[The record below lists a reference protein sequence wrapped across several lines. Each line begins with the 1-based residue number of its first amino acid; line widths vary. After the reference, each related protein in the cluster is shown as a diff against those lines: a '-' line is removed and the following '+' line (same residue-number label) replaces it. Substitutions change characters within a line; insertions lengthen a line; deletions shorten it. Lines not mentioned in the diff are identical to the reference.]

1 MRPSCVPSRTGAR
14 LHSRLPRKEDAK
26 AKTWRERLAEFRE
39 ALSNLPRAFV
49 LLWEADRA
57 STLGMSAITVVN
69 AAFPAAQAWAGKMIL
84 DGVVASIKLGR
95 SPADGVRSVLP
106 FVLLELGLVLSRS
119 VASQAYQLL
128 HNLIDL
134 RLGYLVTGRIVRK
147 ALSLEMRWFEDP
159 EFYDKLQNARRQSEY
174 RAMAIVT
181 DGFQAAQN
189 VLTLG
194 SFLVILL
201 AFNPYIALL
210 LCGAA
215 IPTFLVQTR
224 YSRLSFRLQTWRAPE
239 TREMNYIEQLLTMDD
254 AMKEVKL
261 FELGEPLLKTHGA
274 MFWKIFT
281 EDAALAKARS
291 FYSLLWGGVS
301 TLAYYGAWVWIVEK
315 TVAGE
320 LTLGGMTFYLSL
332 FVQSQGSF
340 QGLLDNIGGLF
351 ENGLFLKNLF
361 DFLGLSVGAA
371 RPVASPRPAEDPS
384 RGVEFDGVWFRYPG
398 TDKWVLEDFSLNI
411 RPGEKIALVGEN
423 GAGKTTM
430 IKLLTRL
437 YEPERGRV
445 LLHGVDLRHF
455 SAAELHRR
463 VGALFQDYVHY
474 QLSLR
479 ENIGFG
485 AVEHAGDMAR
495 VEAAARKGGADEIAK
510 ELPKGY
516 ASRLGRWFEDGHD
529 LSGGQWQKIAL
540 GRAFMREGEVLV
552 LDEPTSSL
560 DAESEAAIFERMRAL
575 TEGKTVL
582 LVSHRFST
590 VRMADR
596 IVVLKSG
603 RIEELGSHDEL
614 VARGGVYARLFE
626 LQARGYR

>member
-1 MRPSCVPSRTGAR
+1 MSIRA
-14 LHSRLPRKEDAK
+14 HDAPK
-26 AKTWRERLAEFRE
+26 DKNKTWRERVSEFRE

-49 LLWEADRA
+49 LLWEADPL
-57 STLGMSAITVVN
+57 STVGMAVIAVVN

-95 SPADGVRSVLP
+95 TPREGVAAVLP
-106 FVLLELGLVLSRS
+106 YLLLELGLVLSRS
-119 VASQAYQLL
+119 VAAQVYQLI

-189 VLTLG
+189 VLTLA
-194 SFLVILL
+194 SFLIILL
-201 AFNPYIALL
+201 AFNPLIALL

-224 YSRLSFRLQTWRAPE
+224 YSRIIFRLQTWRAPE
-239 TREMNYIEQLLTMDD
+239 TREMNYIEQLLTMDN

-261 FELGEPLLKTHGA
+261 FDLGEPLLKSHGE
-274 MFWKIFT
+274 MFWKIFK
-281 EDAALAKARS
+281 EDAAVARKRS
-291 FYSLLWGGVS
+291 FYSLLWGAVS
-301 TLAYYGAWVWIVEK
+301 TLAYYGAWVWIVGR
-315 TVAGE
+315 TVAGA

-332 FVQSQGSF
+332 FSQSQGAF

-361 DFLGLSVGAA
+361 DFMGLESKAPSLDAG
-371 RPVASPRPAEDPS
+371 SRPAEDPT
-384 RGVEFDGVWFRYPG
+384 RGVDFEGVWFRYPG
-398 TDKWVLEDFSLNI
+398 SEKWVLEDFSLSI
-411 RPGEKIALVGEN
+411 KPGEKIALVGEN
-423 GAGKTTM
+423 GAGKTTL

-437 YEPERGRV
+437 YEPEKGRV

-455 SAAELHRR
+455 GAEELHRR
-463 VGALFQDYVHY
+463 VGALFQDYVRY

-485 AVEHAGDMAR
+485 AIQHAGDMAR
-495 VEAAARKGGADEIAK
+495 VEAAAKKGGADEVAAG
-510 ELPKGY
+510 LPKGY
-516 ASRLGRWFEDGHD
+516 ASRLGRWFDEGHD

-540 GRAFMREGEVLV
+540 GRAFMRDGEVLV

-603 RIEELGSHDEL
+603 RIAELGSHAQL
-614 VARGGVYARLFE
+614 VALGGTYARLFE